1 MSGRMPPPSPPITGQ
16 APSGDPGIEIEAGDT
31 GQAEPDPAPRL
42 PGGPGGKPPR
52 MLRGLLS
59 FSSMTMVS
67 RILGLVRDQAI
78 STTFGANAVTDAFW
92 IAFRIPN
99 FLRRL
104 FAEGSFATA
113 FVPVF
118 TEVKETRPHRDLRE
132 LMSRVSGTLG
142 GILLVLTALGMLF
155 TPQIAWLFSDGT
167 ATDPG
172 KYALLVDLLRLT
184 FPFLLFV
191 SLTALAGGALNS
203 FQKFAMPAL
212 TPVILNLCMIAGA
225 LWLAPRLGGNPER
238 QILALGWAVLAAGVL
253 QLLFQLP
260 SLRGID
266 LLTLPR
272 WGWNHPDVR
281 KVLKL
286 MVPTLFGSSV
296 AQINLMLD
304 TVIAARLADGSQ
316 SWLSLAD
323 RFLELPLGVF
333 GVALGTVILPALARH
348 HVRTDG
354 AGFSA
359 ALDWGLRT
367 TLLIAVPA
375 MLGLLLLAEPLVAT
389 LFQYREFTAF
399 DTRMTALSVYGLS
412 LGLPA
417 FALLK
422 VVLPA
427 FYARQ
432 DTRTPVRAGIIALVA
447 NMVFNVAILAV
458 LYQWMVPQEL
468 KAQGVMAALGQRP
481 GLHLALGIAS
491 ALSSYLNLG
500 LLWLWLGRTGVY
512 RRSPGWGGY
521 LAKLVIACVAMAL
534 VLGYALH
541 ALPAFTG
548 MPKWDRVAWL
558 LALVGGGGATYALAL
573 LALGFRPR
581 DLRH

>member
-1 MSGRMPPPSPPITGQ
+1 
-16 APSGDPGIEIEAGDT
+16 
-31 GQAEPDPAPRL
+31 
-42 PGGPGGKPPR
+42 

-59 FSSMTMVS
+59 FSSMTMIS
-67 RILGLVRDQAI
+67 RVLGLVRDQVI
-78 STTFGANAVTDAFW
+78 TTTFGSNATTDAFW
-92 IAFRIPN
+92 VAFRVPN

-118 TEVKETRPHRDLRE
+118 TEVKETRPHADLRE
-132 LMSRVSGTLG
+132 LMARISGTLG
-142 GILLVLTALGMLF
+142 GVLLLVTALALIFAPQLASLF
-155 TPQIAWLFSDGT
+155 ASAPAADPAKQGLLIDLF
-167 ATDPG
+167 
-172 KYALLVDLLRLT
+172 RLT

-225 LWLAPRLGGNPER
+225 LWLAPRLGGTPEK
-238 QILALGWAVLAAGVL
+238 QILALGWAVLAAGLL

-260 SLRGID
+260 ALKGIN

-281 KVLKL
+281 KVLTL

-296 AQINLMLD
+296 AQINLLLD
-304 TVIAARLADGSQ
+304 TVIAAHLTDGSQ

-348 HVRTDG
+348 HVKTDG
-354 AGFSA
+354 EGFSN

-375 MLGLLLLAEPLVAT
+375 MLGLLLLAEPLIAT
-389 LFQYREFTAF
+389 LFQYKRFTAF
-399 DTRMTALSVYGLS
+399 DTQMTALAVYGLS
-412 LGLPA
+412 FGLPA

-422 VVLPA
+422 VLLPA
-427 FYARQ
+427 FYSRQ
-432 DTRTPVRAGIIALVA
+432 DTRTPVRAGLVALVA
-447 NMVFNVAILAV
+447 NMVFNFALLAV
-458 LYQWMVPQEL
+458 LYHAMVPETL
-468 KAQGVMAALGQRP
+468 KAQGVMVALSKQP

-500 LLWLWLGRTGVY
+500 LLWYWLGKTGVY
-512 RRSPGWGGY
+512 QRRPGWGAY
-521 LAKLVIACVAMAL
+521 MVRLMLACVAMVAVLAAL
-534 VLGYALH
+534 LYW
-541 ALPAFTG
+541 LPGFTG
-548 MPKWDRVAWL
+548 MDKWHRI
-558 LALVGGGGATYALAL
+558 GSLAL
-573 LALGFRPR
+573 LVGSGGLTYLLAMVAMGFRPR
-581 DLRH
+581 ELRGH

>member
-1 MSGRMPPPSPPITGQ
+1 MW
-16 APSGDPGIEIEAGDT
+16 
-31 GQAEPDPAPRL
+31 
-42 PGGPGGKPPR
+42 K
-52 MLRGLLS
+52 GLLS

-67 RILGLVRDQAI
+67 RVLGLVRDQVI
-78 STTFGANAVTDAFW
+78 STQFGTNAVTDAFW
-92 IAFRIPN
+92 VAFRVPN

-118 TEVKETRPHRDLRE
+118 TEVKESRSHGDLRE
-132 LMSRVSGTLG
+132 LMARVSGTLG
-142 GILLVLTALGMLF
+142 GALLVVTALGLIF
-155 TPQIAWLFSDGT
+155 APQLAWLFGSGV
-167 ATDPG
+167 ATDPQKQG
-172 KYALLVDLLRLT
+172 LLVDLFRLT

-203 FQKFAMPAL
+203 FQRFAMPAL
-212 TPVILNLCMIAGA
+212 TPVILNLCMIGGA
-225 LWLAPRLGGNPER
+225 LWLAPRLGGQPEQ

-260 SLRGID
+260 ALRGID

-272 WGWNHPDVR
+272 WGWQHPGVR
-281 KVLKL
+281 KVLTL

-296 AQINLMLD
+296 AQINLLLD
-304 TVIAARLADGSQ
+304 TVIASRLADGSQ

-348 HVRTDG
+348 HVKTDR
-354 AGFSA
+354 AGFSN

-375 MLGLLLLAEPLVAT
+375 MLGLVLLAEPLIAT
-389 LFQYREFTAF
+389 LFQHGKFSAF
-399 DTRMTALSVYGLS
+399 ATQMTALSVYGLAF
-412 LGLPA
+412 GLPA

-422 VVLPA
+422 IVLPA

-432 DTRTPVRAGIIALVA
+432 DTRTPVRAGVVALVA
-447 NMVFNVAILAV
+447 NMALNFLFLAIL
-458 LYQWMVPQEL
+458 YQIMVPEDL
-468 KAQGVMAALGQRP
+468 KAQGVMTAVGKQP

-500 LLWLWLGRTGVY
+500 LLWYWLGKTGVY
-512 RRSPGWGGY
+512 ERRPGWGGY
-521 LAKLVIACVAMAL
+521 LARLGVACAAMVAVLVAMLWWLPDFTVMGKWQRAGGLACL
-534 VLGYALH
+534 V
-541 ALPAFTG
+541 
-548 MPKWDRVAWL
+548 
-558 LALVGGGGATYALAL
+558 VGGGMVYLLAL

-581 DLRH
+581 DLREH

>member
-1 MSGRMPPPSPPITGQ
+1 
-16 APSGDPGIEIEAGDT
+16 
-31 GQAEPDPAPRL
+31 
-42 PGGPGGKPPR
+42 

-59 FSSMTMVS
+59 FSSMTMIS
-67 RILGLVRDQAI
+67 RVLGLVRDQAI
-78 STTFGANAVTDAFW
+78 SITFGANATTDAFW
-92 IAFRIPN
+92 VAFRIPN
-99 FLRRL
+99 FMRRL

-118 TEVKETRPHRDLRE
+118 TEVKETRPHADLRE
-132 LMSRVSGTLG
+132 LMARVSGTLG
-142 GILLVLTALGMLF
+142 GVLLVLTALGLIF
-155 TPQIAWLFSDGT
+155 TPQIAWLFAD
-167 ATDPG
+167 ADAADPV
-172 KYALLVDLLRLT
+172 KYGLLVDLLRLT

-225 LWLAPRLGGNPER
+225 LWLAPRLEVP
-238 QILALGWAVLAAGVL
+238 ILALGWAVLAAGVL

-260 SLRGID
+260 SLKGID

-281 KVLKL
+281 RVLTL

-304 TVIAARLADGSQ
+304 TVIAARLSDGSQ

-348 HVRTDG
+348 HVKTDG
-354 AGFSA
+354 EGFSN
-359 ALDWGLRT
+359 ALDWGLRM

-375 MLGLLLLAEPLVAT
+375 MLGLLLLAQPLIAT
-389 LFQYREFTAF
+389 LFQYREFTDF

-412 LGLPA
+412 FGLPA

-427 FYARQ
+427 FYSRQ
-432 DTRTPVRAGIIALVA
+432 DTKTPVRAGVAALVA
-447 NMVFNVAILAV
+447 NMVFNFILLAV
-458 LYQWMVPQEL
+458 LYQVMVPEAL
-468 KAQGVMAALGQRP
+468 KAQGVMAALAAQP

-491 ALSSYLNLG
+491 ALSSYLNLA
-500 LLWLWLGRTGVY
+500 LLWYWLGRTGVY
-512 RRSPGWGGY
+512 RRRPGWGGY
-521 LAKLVIACVAMAL
+521 VLRL
-534 VLGYALH
+534 VLACM
-541 ALPAFTG
+541 AMSA
-548 MPKWDRVAWL
+548 VL
-558 LALVGGGGATYALAL
+558 LALLHWLPGFGGMDKWQRIGGLALLVGGGGLTYL
-573 LALGFRPR
+573 LAMLAMGFRPR
-581 DLRH
+581 DLRGQ